1 MKSIT
6 RRTFGAVSAALAA
19 LALTTAVA
27 TAQDKPLRLSTS
39 ASATEGR
46 GEELTAYAK
55 RMEGIAP
62 LEMHFNS
69 TLFAQGTELMAI
81 QRGNLD
87 MTLVAPQDIAK
98 QIPEW
103 TIFTAGYLLRDPMHL
118 MKVFEAEVGK
128 EMSQLVSDKLGVV
141 VISPVYQGRRQ
152 INIKGDK
159 VIKTPAD
166 LAGVKLRMPG
176 SPEWLFLGEA
186 LGASPS
192 PMAFAEVYTGLQTG
206 TIDGQD
212 NPLPAVFDRKFY
224 EVTDQIVLTS
234 HLVDFTLLVVGKKVF
249 DGLSA
254 DQQTKL
260 IEEGRLTA
268 MNITQRQIK
277 SEAELVS
284 YFEGKGLKV
293 YEPDLDA
300 FRTQVQAKYLES
312 DYSKTWIDGMV
323 DRINAVE

>member
-6 RRTFGAVSAALAA
+6 RRTFGAMSAALAA

-55 RMEGIAP
+55 RMEGVVP

-103 TIFTAGYLLRDPMHL
+103 SIFTAGYLLRDPMHL
-118 MKVFEAEVGK
+118 MKVFDAEVGL
-128 EMSQLVSDKLGVV
+128 EMAQLVSDKLGVV

-152 INIKGDK
+152 VNIKGDK

-186 LGASPS
+186 LGAAPS

-249 DGLSA
+249 DALSA

>member
-1 MKSIT
+1 MMNIT
-6 RRTFGAVSAALAA
+6 RRRLGALTAIAA
-19 LALTTAVA
+19 LALTTSVA

-46 GEELTAYAK
+46 GEELAAYAS
-55 RMEGIAP
+55 RTSGVVS

-103 TIFTAGYLLRDPMHL
+103 SIFTAGYLLRDPMHL
-118 MKVFEAEVGK
+118 TKVFEADVGK
-128 EMSQLVSDKLGVV
+128 EMAQLVSDKLGVV

-152 INIKGDK
+152 VNLKGDK
-159 VIKTPAD
+159 EIKTPAD

-234 HLVDFTLLVVGKKVF
+234 HLVDFTLLVVGKKAF
-249 DGLSA
+249 DALSA
-254 DQQTKL
+254 EQQAKL
-260 IEEGRLTA
+260 MEEGRVTA
-268 MNITQRQIK
+268 TKISQRQIK
-277 SEAELVS
+277 SEAELVA

-300 FRTQVQAKYLES
+300 FRSQVQAKYLES
-312 DYSKTWIDGMV
+312 DFSSTWIDGMV